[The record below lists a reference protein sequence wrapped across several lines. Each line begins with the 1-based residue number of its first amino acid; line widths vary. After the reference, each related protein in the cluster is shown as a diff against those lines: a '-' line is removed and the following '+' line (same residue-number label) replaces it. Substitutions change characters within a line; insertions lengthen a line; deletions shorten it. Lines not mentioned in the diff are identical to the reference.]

1 MKVSYL
7 VILSAV
13 CLHFAGS
20 SCGLE
25 IFSAAAIGQP
35 ERLGEKRY
43 QKLSLLWVV
52 NFILIAFGCIEL
64 IVQLRRIQ

>member
-1 MKVSYL
+1 MKVYL

-13 CLHFAGS
+13 CLHFVGS

-35 ERLGEKRY
+35 ERLCENTH
-43 QKLSLLWVV
+43 QKWVSSGLLTL
-52 NFILIAFGCIEL
+52 F
-64 IVQLRRIQ
+64 